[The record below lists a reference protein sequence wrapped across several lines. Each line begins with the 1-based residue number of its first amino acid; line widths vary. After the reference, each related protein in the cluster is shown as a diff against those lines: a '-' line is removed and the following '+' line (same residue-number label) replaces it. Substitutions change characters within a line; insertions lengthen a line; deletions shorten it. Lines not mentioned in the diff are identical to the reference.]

1 MPESRPDSCE
11 KQAYLSSYS
20 SAEKIPWAWVDT
32 DGWME
37 GGRKGRKVKLSRSD
51 SKSKFGSAATA
62 ATGEKKSE

>member
-32 DGWME
+32 DGRRGE
-37 GGRKGRKVKLSRSD
+37 RGGGAVK
-51 SKSKFGSAATA
+51 SKSEFGSAAT
-62 ATGEKKSE
+62 GKKKSE